1 MYKILDGKLVSN
13 KIEEK
18 LKNKIKDKL
27 KLVIIKAS
35 DSPESDK
42 YIYKKVKKCIDLGI
56 EVELKEYK
64 EDVTNEQI
72 IKDIEKF
79 NKDKNVNGII
89 VELPLYNHLEDDMI
103 LNTIDENKDVD
114 GLTDKNMSKLINKE
128 ECFIPGTVRGILSLL
143 DYYDIDFNNKK
154 VTIINRSK
162 LIGKPMYY
170 YLTNK
175 GIDVNMVGKT
185 THDIKKI
192 CKNSH
197 ILITGIGKR
206 EVIDKSYVKNNA
218 VVIDAGISVECGQV
232 FGDVYFDDVKS
243 KCDYISKVPGGVGP
257 MTVISLFENLYDA
270 YIIQNKK

>member
-13 KIEEK
+13 KIEEE
-18 LKNKIKDKL
+18 LKKKIKDQL

-35 DSPESDK
+35 DSKESDK
-42 YIYKKVKKCIDLGI
+42 YIYQKVKKCIDLGI

-64 EDVTNEQI
+64 EDVTNEKI

-79 NKDKNVNGII
+79 NKDKLVNGII
-89 VELPLYNHLEDDMI
+89 VELPLYNHLDDDMI
-103 LNTIDENKDVD
+103 LNSISEYKDVD
-114 GLTDKNMSKLINKE
+114 GLTDKNMSKLINNE
-128 ECFIPGTVRGILSLL
+128 DCFIPGTVRGILSLL
-143 DYYDIDFNNKK
+143 SYYDIDYKDKK
-154 VTIINRSK
+154 VTIINRSR
-162 LIGKPMYY
+162 LIGKPLYY

-175 GIDVNMVGKT
+175 GIDVNMVGHSTK
-185 THDIKKI
+185 DIKKI

-218 VVIDAGISVECGQV
+218 VVVDAGICVDCGQI
-232 FGDVYFDDVKS
+232 FGDVYFEDVKS
-243 KCDYISKVPGGVGP
+243 KCDYISRVPGGVGP

-270 YIIQNKK
+270 YLMQNKK

>member
-1 MYKILDGKLVSN
+1 MYKILDGRLVS
-13 KIEEK
+13 KEHESK
-18 LKNKIKDKL
+18 LKKNIKDKM
-27 KLVIIKAS
+27 KLVIIKAN
-35 DSPESDK
+35 DSKESDK
-42 YIYKKVKKCIDLGI
+42 YIYQKVKKCIDLGI

-64 EDVTNEQI
+64 EKCTNEEI

-79 NKDKNVNGII
+79 NKDKSVNGII
-89 VELPLYNHLEDDMI
+89 VELPLYNHLDDDMI
-103 LNTIDENKDVD
+103 LNSINEYKDVD
-114 GLTDKNMSKLINKE
+114 GLTDKNMSKLINNE
-128 ECFIPGTVRGILSLL
+128 DCFIPGTVRGILSLL
-143 DYYDIDFNNKK
+143 SYYDIDFKDKK

-162 LIGKPMYY
+162 LIGKPLYY

-175 GIDVNMVGKT
+175 GIDVNMVGHSTK
-185 THDIKKI
+185 DIKKI

-218 VVIDAGISVECGQV
+218 VVVDAGINVECGQI
-232 FGDVYFDDVKS
+232 FGDVYFEDVKS

-270 YIIQNKK
+270 YLMQNKK